1 VTTLEEIKALA
12 KLPEKAVPLCLRGDL
27 QARYEELERELKVA
41 EAASRRGGTLA
52 GSAADVQPIKAKMDA
67 LREEMQQSTKVF
79 ILRAL
84 TKRRWS
90 DLAAANP
97 PRDED
102 KAAGLDYHGER
113 FTIAAVQ
120 ACLIDPAL
128 TVPEVEQ
135 LCDEVLTQGQWDTL
149 FAETMWL
156 NRRTVEVPT

>member
-1 VTTLEEIKALA
+1 MTTFDEIKALA
-12 KLPEKAVPLCLRGDL
+12 KLPEKSVPLCLRGDL
-27 QARYEELERELKVA
+27 QAEYEELERQFNVIQ
-41 EAASRRGGTLA
+41 AAGRRGGTLA
-52 GSAADVQPIKAKMDA
+52 GSAAESQPLRAKMDA
-67 LREEMQQSTKVF
+67 LRDQMQDSTKAF
-79 ILRAL
+79 TLRAL

-113 FTIAAVQ
+113 FTVAAVQ
-120 ACLIDPAL
+120 ACCIDPAM
-128 TVPEVEQ
+128 TIPEVEQ
-135 LCDEVLTQGQWDTL
+135 LCDEVLTQGQWDEL